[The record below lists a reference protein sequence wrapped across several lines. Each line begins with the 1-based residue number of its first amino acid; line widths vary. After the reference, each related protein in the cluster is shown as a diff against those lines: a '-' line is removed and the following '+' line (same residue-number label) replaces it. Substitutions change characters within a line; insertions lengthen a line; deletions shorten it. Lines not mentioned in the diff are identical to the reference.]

1 MSAVVAKHF
10 KPVETVRAEAL
21 PWLADAAALRAD
33 SAPQWIKALRDTATE
48 SFTAT
53 ALPTPGWEGW
63 QYTNLRPVLEGD
75 FTYSPAPVMPANLP
89 APLLADSYRIV
100 LVNGQLQQ
108 DLCILPNGATL
119 TALMDL
125 AGAEEELITAGDL
138 VVSPFVALNAAY
150 MRDGFVLDVPK
161 STDIDK
167 PVEILY
173 WHQAA
178 ADMAPAVYP
187 RSLIRL
193 GENSGM
199 TVLERHAG
207 AGGAFSNHYTGIVLK
222 PAARLRFYRFVDEN
236 DSLCLFGRTVVRSQK
251 SSVFEG
257 FSCVSGL
264 AAGRQEF
271 RLQLLDTAI
280 SSSISGIY
288 MLKGRQSHDFSIL
301 ADHFEPDGTSE
312 QHFKGVIDDQS
323 RSVFQGKIHVHRPAQ
338 KTDGY
343 QSHHALLLS
352 GEAEA
357 CAKPELEI
365 YADDVKC
372 SHGATAGMLDT
383 SALFYMQSRGIPMEQ
398 ARALLIQSF
407 LGETLEKVS
416 DESVRALYAA
426 RIAGWLGADTAEE
439 TA

>member
-1 MSAVVAKHF
+1 MGAVVAKHF
-10 KPVETVRAEAL
+10 KPADTVRAEAL
-21 PWLADAAALRAD
+21 PWLADAAALRD
-33 SAPQWIKALRDTATE
+33 DKAPQWIKALRATGAE

-53 ALPTPGWEGW
+53 ALPAPGWEGW
-63 QYTNLRPVLEGD
+63 QYTNLRPLQEGR
-75 FTYSPAPVMPANLP
+75 FVYNPAAVTPANLP

-100 LVNGQLQQ
+100 LVNGQLQK
-108 DLCILPNGATL
+108 DLSVLPAGLTL

-125 AGAEEELITAGDL
+125 AEAEEELVTVGDL
-138 VVSPFVALNAAY
+138 AASPFVALNAAY

-161 STDIDK
+161 GKDIDK

-173 WHQAA
+173 WHEAA
-178 ADMAPAVYP
+178 GATAPAVYP

-193 GENSGM
+193 GENSGL

-207 AGGAFSNHYTGIVLK
+207 AGAAFTNHYAGIILQ

-236 DSLCLFGRTVVRSQK
+236 DGLCLFGRTVARSRK
-251 SSVFEG
+251 NSVFEG
-257 FSCVSGL
+257 FSGISGL
-264 AAGRQEF
+264 ATGRQEF
-271 RLQLLDTAI
+271 RLQLLDSAV
-280 SSSISGIY
+280 SSTISGVY
-288 MLKGRQSHDFSIL
+288 MLKGRQNHDFSIL
-301 ADHFEPDGTSE
+301 ADHFEPDGRSE

-323 RSVFQGKIHVHRPAQ
+323 RAVFQGKIHVHRPAQ

-352 GEAEA
+352 REAEA

-383 SALFYMQSRGIPMEQ
+383 SALFYMQSRGIPQEQ
-398 ARALLIQSF
+398 ARALLILSF
-407 LGETLEKVS
+407 LGETLERIS
-416 DESVRALYAA
+416 DDAVRALYAA
-426 RIAGWLGADTAEE
+426 RIAAWLGADAETE
-439 TA
+439 AA